1 VSGDPTHR
9 LPENELPLAH
19 RLPERDR
26 PWMMRTYAGHSTAK
40 ASNELYR
47 RNLAKGQTGLSV
59 AFDLPTQTGYDPDD
73 ELARGEVGKVGVPVS
88 HRGDMEALMEDI
100 PLEEMNTS
108 MTINATAAWL
118 LALYIVAAETQ
129 GVPQEQL
136 QGTTQ
141 NDIIKEF
148 LARGT
153 YAFPPAPSMRLIA
166 DTIAYTVEHVPKWNP
181 INICSYHLQ
190 EAGAT
195 PVQEIAYAMSNAI
208 AVLDAVQERMGTL
221 PGGPPGGWR
230 SRPEAGWPKRG
241 CEPEASVSRLRS
253 DPSSSSSARISHG
266 DPTRIAE
273 VFGRI
278 SFFVN
283 AGVRFVEEHAKL
295 RAMGILWE
303 ELGRERYGVED
314 PKLLRLRYGVQVN
327 SLGLTEAQPENNV
340 QRIVLEALAVTIG
353 RDARARAIQLPAWNE
368 ALGLPR
374 PWDQQWSLRIQQVLA
389 YETDILEYPDIFEGS
404 KVMEGLVAELLEGA
418 RAEMAV
424 VAEHG
429 GAVEAVPYMKAAL
442 VDSHRERLRRIESG
456 EQVVVGQNR
465 FAESEES
472 PLTADKSDPARPGI
486 LVVDPAVEAQQI
498 EAVRRWRAER
508 DQATVDAALAELARA
523 AQVPDENLM
532 ASTIAAARAG
542 ATTGEWARTL
552 REVFGSYRAP
562 TGVGEASGAPAQ
574 DPDARD
580 ADGGAAARE
589 LAQLREQVAA
599 LAERIGRR
607 PKILV
612 GKPGLDGH
620 SNGAEQIAVR
630 ARDAGMDV
638 VYEGIRLTPAQI
650 AASALQE
657 GVHVI
662 GLSILS
668 GSHRELIPAVIEA
681 LQEVGVTAPVV
692 VGGIIPEQDVAP
704 LRQAGVAAVYTPKD
718 FDLTRIIAD
727 IVELVGE
734 RNGAVATV

>member
-1 VSGDPTHR
+1 
-9 LPENELPLAH
+9 
-19 RLPERDR
+19 
-26 PWMMRTYAGHSTAK
+26 MMRTYAGHSTAK

-47 RNLAKGQTGLSV
+47 RNIAKGQTGLSV
-59 AFDLPTQTGYDPDD
+59 AFDLPTQTGHDPDD
-73 ELARGEVGKVGVPVS
+73 ELARGEVGKVGVPVV
-88 HRGDMEALMEDI
+88 HRGDMEALMEGI
-100 PLEEMNTS
+100 PLGEMNTS

-118 LALYIVAAETQ
+118 LALYIVAAENQ
-129 GVPQEQL
+129 DPPAQQSQL

-166 DTIAYTVEHVPKWNP
+166 DMIAYTVENVPKWNP

-208 AVLDAVQERMGTL
+208 AVLDAARERLGERADELMG
-221 PGGPPGGWR
+221 
-230 SRPEAGWPKRG
+230 
-241 CEPEASVSRLRS
+241 
-253 DPSSSSSARISHG
+253 D
-266 DPTRIAE
+266 

-303 ELGRERYGVED
+303 ELGRERYGVESERH
-314 PKLLRLRYGVQVN
+314 LRFRYGVQVN

-340 QRIVLEALAVTIG
+340 QRIVLEALAVTLG

-404 KVMEGLVAELLEGA
+404 RVMEGLVEELLEGA

-442 VDSHRERLRRIESG
+442 VDSHRKRIQRIESG
-456 EQVVVGQNR
+456 EQTVVGQNR
-465 FAESEES
+465 FAESEKS
-472 PLTADKSDPARPGI
+472 PLTADAEGGI
-486 LVVDPAVEAQQI
+486 LVVDPAVEAEQI
-498 EAVRRWRAER
+498 QAVRRWRAER
-508 DQATVDAALAELARA
+508 DQAAVDESLAELARVA
-523 AQVPDENLM
+523 ASDDAKENLM
-532 ASTIAAARAG
+532 APTIAAARAG
-542 ATTGEWARTL
+542 VTTGEWARTL

-562 TGVGEASGAPAQ
+562 TGVGEATAAPA
-574 DPDARD
+574 DE
-580 ADGGAAARE
+580 E
-589 LAQLREQVAA
+589 LSELREEVAR
-599 LAERIGRR
+599 LQEKLGRR

-668 GSHRELIPAVIEA
+668 GSHRELIPAVIDA
-681 LQEVGVTAPVV
+681 LRDADVSAPVV
-692 VGGIIPEQDVAP
+692 VGGIIPEQDVAS
-704 LRQAGVAAVYTPKD
+704 LKSAGVAAVYTPKD
-718 FDLTRIIAD
+718 FDINRIMRD
-727 IVELVGE
+727 IVGIVGAGTNG
-734 RNGAVATV
+734 RGSSANGAA

>member
-1 VSGDPTHR
+1 MARDH
-9 LPENELPLAH
+9 AH

-47 RNLAKGQTGLSV
+47 RNLEKGQTGLSV

-88 HRGDMEALMEDI
+88 HRGDMEALMDGI
-100 PLEEMNTS
+100 PLGEMNTS

-118 LALYIVAAETQ
+118 LALYIVAAEAE
-129 GVPQEQL
+129 GVPQERL

-195 PVQEIAYAMSNAI
+195 PIQEIAYAMSNAI
-208 AVLDAVQERMGTL
+208 AVLDAVQERIRTL
-221 PGGPPGGWR
+221 PGGPGFAGR
-230 SRPEAGWPKRG
+230 SQG
-241 CEPEASVSRLRS
+241 EPA
-253 DPSSSSSARISHG
+253 
-266 DPTRIAE
+266 RIAE

-303 ELGRERYGVED
+303 QLGRERYGVED

-340 QRIVLEALAVTIG
+340 QRIVLEALAVTLG

-404 KVMEGLVAELLEGA
+404 KVMEGLVEELLEGA

-424 VAEHG
+424 VEEHG
-429 GAVEAVPYMKAAL
+429 GAVKAVPYMKSRL
-442 VDSHRERLRRIESG
+442 VESHRERVARIESG
-456 EQVVVGQNR
+456 EQKVVGQNSYT
-465 FAESEES
+465 ESEDS
-472 PLTADKSDPARPGI
+472 PLTADAEGGI

-508 DQATVDAALAELARA
+508 DQTAVDAALEELARVA
-523 AQVPDENLM
+523 KEPDENLL
-532 ASTIAAARAG
+532 APTIAAARAG
-542 ATTGEWARTL
+542 ATSGEWAATL

-562 TGVGEASGAPAQ
+562 TGVGEASAAVEDDGV
-574 DPDARD
+574 DAD
-580 ADGGAAARE
+580 GNTGSGSNGNADGGASARE
-589 LAQLREQVAA
+589 LAELREQVAT
-599 LAERIGRR
+599 LTERLGRR

-630 ARDAGMDV
+630 ARDSGMDV

-650 AASALQE
+650 AASARQE

-668 GSHRELIPAVIEA
+668 GSHRELIPAVLDALREA
-681 LQEVGVTAPVV
+681 GVSAPVI

-704 LRQAGVAAVYTPKD
+704 LKQAGVAAVYTPKD

-727 IVELVGE
+727 VVELVGE
-734 RNGAVATV
+734 RNGAVAAV